1 MVYCDIF
8 AIVCINLP
16 CLSECMYVCL
26 CVCMVCAMTYKFHVL
41 GNRPSLTVC
50 RFQELTDSEDGV
62 LDGAQ
67 LDQALQNMASFEHAE
82 QSEDKLRYAQTLTQN
97 IFISHSCS
105 Y

>member
-1 MVYCDIF
+1 MVSYDIL

-16 CLSECMYVCL
+16 SLSECMYVCL
-26 CVCMVCAMTYKFHVL
+26 YVCMLYATTCKFHVL

-67 LDQALQNMASFEHAE
+67 LDQALQNMASFDHAE
-82 QSEDKLRYAQTLTQN
+82 QSEDKLRYAQTLTQK
-97 IFISHSCS
+97 IFISHSYS
-105 Y
+105 F